1 VDRKHTAGRCDPSP
15 STRSQLEGCGSSEE
29 TTVAAIQGT
38 RFASPV
44 AGVFV
49 VGVSAALL
57 VGATSGYLVRAL
69 TSQVSA
75 PAQAVQRQPARVEA
89 QAPTWVQNYTTP
101 GESSRF
107 SVDQFIEGLSYA
119 PTVEADDLP
128 AWVQAAYTTRTDS
141 LQFKVDQLIESLSY
155 TSTVKTENFPEWLQ
169 KYIAP
174 AETPAFRVDE
184 YIASLS

>member
-1 VDRKHTAGRCDPSP
+1 MLPVRPCKGLASVLRAERKHRIGCCDPSS
-15 STRSQLEGCGSSEE
+15 STRLQHKGCGCSEE

-49 VGVSAALL
+49 VGVCTALL

-69 TSQVSA
+69 TSQGSA
-75 PAQAVQRQPARVEA
+75 PTQAAQRQPAQAEA
-89 QAPTWVQNYTTP
+89 QAPTWVQNYTSP

-119 PTVEADDLP
+119 ATVEADDLP
-128 AWVQAAYTTRTDS
+128 AWVQEYTTRTDS
-141 LQFKVDQLIESLSY
+141 PQFKVDQFIESLTY
-155 TSTVKTENFPEWLQ
+155 ASTVKTENLPRQ
-169 KYIAP
+169 
-174 AETPAFRVDE
+174 D
-184 YIASLS
+184 

>member
-1 VDRKHTAGRCDPSP
+1 VDRKHSAGRCDPSP
-15 STRSQLEGCGSSEE
+15 STRSQLKGCGCSEE

-44 AGVFV
+44 ASVFV

-69 TSQVSA
+69 TAQA
-75 PAQAVQRQPARVEA
+75 PVPIQAVQAQPPRAEARVPA
-89 QAPTWVQNYTTP
+89 WVQSYLVP
-101 GESSRF
+101 GNAPRF

-128 AWVQAAYTTRTDS
+128 AWVQAYTTPTDS
-141 LQFKVDQLIESLSY
+141 PQFKVDQLIESLSHA
-155 TSTVKTENFPEWLQ
+155 STVKTEDLPLWLQ
-169 KYIAP
+169 KYIVP
-174 AETPAFRVDE
+174 SETPSINVDE
-184 YIASLS
+184 FIASLG

>member
-1 VDRKHTAGRCDPSP
+1 VDRKHTVGRCDPSP
-15 STRSQLEGCGSSEE
+15 STRSQLEGCGCSEE

-49 VGVSAALL
+49 VGVCTALL

-69 TSQVSA
+69 TSRPSA
-75 PAQAVQRQPARVEA
+75 PTQAVQRQPAQAEA
-89 QAPTWVQNYTTP
+89 QLPTWVQNYTTP

-128 AWVQAAYTTRTDS
+128 AWVQAYTMGTDS
-141 LQFKVDQLIESLSY
+141 PQFKVDQLIESLSY